1 MTASHPRATPRDNI
15 PRYLLPLRLAQLFL
29 ALVVLAF
36 GAYGVATIATPGDVL
51 IVTAVRSPLPILLAC
66 PLAPNQHNTGNL
78 QQRRLNLP
86 HPRPLLPE
94 DDDQSLDREEEDLL
108 PPRDPRPRRLPRLHL
123 ARRVRD
129 ADVRGGHHPR
139 ADAAVRAAAVRGV
152 GCLGW
157 RCGCGGGD
165 GGVGGVS
172 FSHFFSQSLPR
183 GGCVA
188 DKRCV
193 SLLHLISFAIHW
205 RIYRQRGTGGRGP
218 RGRGRRTLGVG
229 SVVFGV
235 ASFPPVVMAVEGEG
249 EGGGASDECEEGK
262 EDV

>member
-172 FSHFFSQSLPR
+172 FSHFFPSLSHGVGVLLINAVLVFCTSSRSPFT
-183 GGCVA
+183 GGYIA
-188 DKRCV
+188 NEG
-193 SLLHLISFAIHW
+193 
-205 RIYRQRGTGGRGP
+205 QGGGGRGVEVDGRWGLGLWCLGWLRFP
-218 RGRGRRTLGVG
+218 RW
-229 SVVFGV
+229 
-235 ASFPPVVMAVEGEG
+235 
-249 EGGGASDECEEGK
+249 
-262 EDV
+262 